1 MAGPEFPL
9 SDPEA
14 AAELM
19 TVFRSDAGTD
29 YQNSVVL
36 EPVGELDQISAA
48 VLWQPLAEHLA
59 VSGRHVVLDLADVTF
74 FASIGVKIL
83 VMAHVRARS
92 CGSSLAIVV
101 STRTVERPMRLLG
114 VLDQL
119 PVYSRREDAVRA
131 HPQQHPS

>member
-9 SDPEA
+9 SHPEA

-19 TVFRSDAGTD
+19 TVFWSDAGSD
-29 YQNSVVL
+29 YPDTVVL
-36 EPVGELDQISAA
+36 EPVGELDQISAG
-48 VLWQPLAEHLA
+48 VLWKPLAEQLA
-59 VSGRHVVLDLADVTF
+59 VAGRHVVLDLADVTF

-83 VMAHVRARS
+83 VMAGVRARD

-101 STRTVERPMRLLG
+101 TTRTVERPMKLLG

-119 PVYSRREDAVRA
+119 PVYCCRDDALRAYRHEDTG
-131 HPQQHPS
+131 

>member
-1 MAGPEFPL
+1 MAGVEFPL
-9 SDPEA
+9 SNPEA

-19 TVFRSDAGTD
+19 TVFRSDAGAD
-29 YQNSVVL
+29 YQDAVVL

-48 VLWQPLAEHLA
+48 VLWEPLAEHLA

-74 FASIGVKIL
+74 FASIGIKMM
-83 VMAHVRARS
+83 VMAHVRARH

-101 STRTVERPMRLLG
+101 TTRTVQRPMQLLG

-119 PVYSRREDAVRA
+119 PVYGRRQDALRA
-131 HPQQHPS
+131 HLPPHSG